1 MGLFKEKMDY
11 MYAHY
16 NTTEGIFEWLIGS
29 FIWGFVVVN
38 YNEQIY
44 DFVYNLLPLTG
55 WLREYLAYLGFGL
68 ILLPLGIIIT
78 YVLTKIYGMLFKNSR
93 RIIK

>member
-29 FIWGFVVVN
+29 FIWGFIIVN

-44 DFVYNLLPLTG
+44 NFVYNLLPCSG
-55 WLREYLAYLGFGL
+55 WLRNYLAYLGFGV

-78 YVLTKIYGMLFKNSR
+78 YILTRIYGMLFKNNR

>member
-11 MYAHY
+11 LFAHY

-29 FIWGFVVVN
+29 FIWGFIIVN

-44 DFVYNLLPLTG
+44 DFVFNPIPFTG
-55 WLREYLAYLGFGL
+55 WLRDYLSYLGFGL

-78 YVLTKIYGMLFKNSR
+78 YVLTRIYRILNFKNR
-93 RIIK
+93 RVF